1 MMKKTVE
8 EKAKKGE
15 EKKAQRV
22 NPERLNSSILLINDR
37 KRQFTTWKDFFK
49 RSLVLNKH
57 V

>member
-37 KRQFTTWKDFFK
+37 KRQFTT
-49 RSLVLNKH
+49 
-57 V
+57 